1 MRRKLALVLLVL
13 LMIPGLAW
21 GQAKTGT
28 AGAQFLEIG
37 VSARAV
43 GMGNA
48 FLAIANDASAIYYNP
63 AGLPQLVQ
71 REIILTHVDYPADIT
86 YDFGGLA
93 YPMRG
98 FGGVLGLGL
107 YFLNSGDMDY
117 TTYAHPSM
125 GSEWSSGQTFSAKEY
140 AVALSYGR
148 YLTQRFSIGAT
159 VKFIDELYEEER
171 AVGWAADIGTL
182 YNTGFRNFKIG
193 MVMTNFGPD
202 LTFIRDSYPLPISFK
217 FGASMEALSFGDHKT
232 LVDFEIGHPNDN
244 LEKFNG
250 GIEYS
255 YKDFLTLRAGDQF
268 GYDTG
273 DFSFG
278 AGVKIPLYNK
288 TNLRVDYGYFNFGKL
303 DQVHRFTLNLSF

>member
-1 MRRKLALVLLVL
+1 MRKKLALVFFVMLV
-13 LMIPGLAW
+13 IPGLAW

-48 FLAIANDASAIYYNP
+48 FLATANDASAIYYNP
-63 AGLPQLVQ
+63 AGLPQLMQ

-93 YPMRG
+93 YPMRR
-98 FGGVLGLGL
+98 FGGVFGVGF
-107 YFLNSGDMDY
+107 YFLNSGDIDF
-117 TTYAHPSM
+117 TTYPLPSL
-125 GSEWSSGQTFSAKEY
+125 GTAWSSGQTFAAKEY
-140 AVALSYGR
+140 AVAVSYGR

-171 AVGWAADIGTL
+171 AMGWAADIGTL

-193 MVMTNFGPD
+193 MVMANFGPD
-202 LTFIRDSYPLPISFK
+202 LKFIRDSYPLPISFK
-217 FGASMEALSFGDHKT
+217 FGVSMEVLNFGDHKT
-232 LVDFEIGHPNDN
+232 LVDMEVGHPNDN

-278 AGVKIPLYNK
+278 AGVKIPVYNK
-288 TNLRVDYGYFNFGKL
+288 TKLRVDYGFYDFGRL
-303 DQVHRFTLNLSF
+303 DQAHRFTLNLSF

>member
-1 MRRKLALVLLVL
+1 MRKVLALVLFVLVVT
-13 LMIPGLAW
+13 PGLVW

-48 FLAIANDASAIYYNP
+48 FLAVANDASAIYYNP

-93 YPMRG
+93 YPVRG
-98 FGGVLGLGL
+98 FGGVLGLGF

-117 TTYAHPSM
+117 TTYANPSL

-148 YLTQRFSIGAT
+148 FLTQRFSIGAT
-159 VKFIDELYEEER
+159 VKFIDELYEVER

-217 FGASMEALSFGDHKT
+217 FGISMEALNFGDHKT
-232 LVDFEIGHPNDN
+232 MVDFEIGHPNDN

-268 GYDTG
+268 GYDIG
-273 DFSFG
+273 DLSFG
-278 AGVKIPLYNK
+278 AGVKIPLYSK
-288 TNLRVDYGYFNFGKL
+288 TKLRVDYGYFNFGKL

>member
-1 MRRKLALVLLVL
+1 MRKVLALVLFVLVVT
-13 LMIPGLAW
+13 PGLAW

-48 FLAIANDASAIYYNP
+48 FLAVADDASAIYYNP
-63 AGLPQLVQ
+63 AGLSQLVQ
-71 REIILTHVDYPADIT
+71 REVILTHVDYPADIT

-93 YPMRG
+93 YPVRG
-98 FGGVLGLGL
+98 FGGVLGLGF
-107 YFLNSGDMDY
+107 YFLNSGDIDY
-117 TTYAHPSM
+117 STYFHPPL

-159 VKFIDELYEEER
+159 VKLIDELYEEER

-182 YNTGFRNFKIG
+182 YNTGFKNFKIG

-202 LTFIRDSYPLPISFK
+202 LKFIREGYPLPISFK

-268 GYDTG
+268 GYDAG

-278 AGVKIPLYNK
+278 AGVKVPLYSK
-288 TNLRVDYGYFNFGKL
+288 TKLRVDYGYFNFGKL

>member
-1 MRRKLALVLLVL
+1 MRRKLALVLFVL
-13 LMIPGLAW
+13 LVIPGFAW

-48 FLAIANDASAIYYNP
+48 FLAVANDASAIYYNP

-86 YDFGGLA
+86 YDFGGLT
-93 YPMRG
+93 YPMRR
-98 FGGVLGLGL
+98 FGGVLGVGF

-117 TTYAHPSM
+117 TTYAHPSL

-148 YLTQRFSIGAT
+148 YLTQRFSIGGT
-159 VKFIDELYEEER
+159 VKFIDELYEVER
-171 AVGWAADIGTL
+171 SVGWAADIGTL

-202 LTFIRDSYPLPISFK
+202 LKFIQESYPLPISFK
-217 FGASMEALSFGDHKT
+217 FGVSMEALNFGDHKT
-232 LVDFEIGHPNDN
+232 LVDMEIGHPNDN

-255 YKDFLTLRAGDQF
+255 YKDFLTLRVGDQF

-273 DFSFG
+273 DLSFG
-278 AGVKIPLYNK
+278 AGVKIPLYSK